1 MLGWSISDNYYVCL
15 VYQLGLC
22 NNLKHCLLGFLSD
35 KLIVIGEG
43 VILQPILEQQLVH
56 SEVGGGGGGKRFVVG
71 PSCFMQEMTLIGM
84 LSYMYILWNSDYVS
98 ILSLYSSGLTA
109 KGSIDE
115 SSKDMQ
121 YGS

>member
-1 MLGWSISDNYYVCL
+1 M
-15 VYQLGLC
+15 
-22 NNLKHCLLGFLSD
+22 
-35 KLIVIGEG
+35 
-43 VILQPILEQQLVH
+43 H
-56 SEVGGGGGGKRFVVG
+56 SEVGRGAEGFVVG

-98 ILSLYSSGLTA
+98 ILSSYSSGLTA